1 MCFVAPCRVTRLI
14 SPAEVEVERLGER
27 LVVST
32 FLLEE
37 APVPGDWLAVQA
49 QRNAVARLS
58 KEEAQELTSLYEEIT
73 RHLEALPA

>member
-1 MCFVAPCRVTRLI
+1 MCFVVPCRVTRLV

-37 APVPGDWLAVQA
+37 PPAPGDWLAVQA

-58 KEEAQELTSLYEEIT
+58 EVDAQELTSLYNEIF